1 MSSKNFSK
9 YLVISAFA
17 LMATIFIVLFETDF
31 SNFVLNNREV
41 TSQKLLNARN
51 HLSFLLNQ
59 EKMKSGQLECNI
71 KDKKQAGRGVLEEQV
86 SVSGGYCQEEG
97 SIAKRNNTK
106 MRDTELAKH
115 VSSFLKG
122 SNVGAFGDGPGLYK
136 EYYDKT
142 GLLNLYD
149 AYDGAPFVE
158 TETKGTTKFL
168 DLSIPQYGLPIYD
181 WVISLEVAEH
191 IPQQYEEVF
200 ISSLV
205 RHAKTG
211 IILSW
216 AVPGQTGHF
225 HVNNKPL
232 DLVVQLLK
240 KYGFE
245 REEKMSKSLQA
256 NARNKALKANTNI
269 YLRSENFPIDVDD
282 A

>member
-1 MSSKNFSK
+1 MF
-9 YLVISAFA
+9 ISVCVV
-17 LMATIFIVLFETDF
+17 MAILFFETDT
-31 SNFVLNNREV
+31 SNFVPNDKVENI
-41 TSQKLLNARN
+41 QKLINARN
-51 HLSFLLNQ
+51 QLSFLLNQ
-59 EKMKSGQLECNI
+59 EKMKSGQLECNSRE
-71 KDKKQAGRGVLEEQV
+71 KSHAGRGKLEEQI
-86 SVSGGYCQEEG
+86 SLSGGYCQEEG
-97 SIAKRNNTK
+97 SIEKRNNTK
-106 MRDTELAKH
+106 MLDTELAKH
-115 VSSFLKG
+115 VSNFLKG
-122 SNVGAFGDGPGLYK
+122 QSVGAFGDGPGLYK

-158 TETKGTTKFL
+158 TETKGTVKFL
-168 DLSIPQYGLPIYD
+168 DLAIPQHGLPIYD
-181 WVISLEVAEH
+181 WVICLEVAEH
-191 IPQQYEEVF
+191 IPQQYEEIFVRN
-200 ISSLV
+200 IV

-232 DLVVQLLK
+232 DLVIQLLN